1 MHAPSYVESKL
12 RVALGTFVAVDAE
25 AADPDAVKRGIAA
38 AFDAISTVERLM
50 HPTRAGS
57 DLAALAECTAGRAL
71 TVHPWTFEVLEL
83 CRRLH
88 AASQGIFDPCLDC
101 APGRMADLEVGPECR
116 VVPRVRMRVD
126 LGGIAKG
133 YAVDRALSALKDA
146 GCTRGLV
153 NAGGDLAV
161 FGERSHAG
169 ICPAPGGGAAL
180 VEIRDAA
187 LATSDAGD
195 SARPAEHRGY
205 YHGLDRGAAVSGKVT
220 VTAACAAIADG
231 LTKCLLIGGAALNGT
246 LLRTFDA
253 RQIQFT

>member
-1 MHAPSYVESKL
+1 VHAPSYVESKL

-25 AADPDAVKRGIAA
+25 AADRNDLKRGIAA
-38 AFDAISTVERLM
+38 AFDAVSTVERLM

-57 DLAALAECTAGRAL
+57 DLAALAECPAGRPL
-71 TVHPWTFEVLEL
+71 TVHAWTFEVLEL

-88 AASQGIFDPCLDC
+88 GASQGIFDPCLDS
-101 APGRMADLEVGPECR
+101 APGRMADLDVGPECK

-133 YAVDRALSALKDA
+133 YAVDRALSALRDA

-161 FGERSHAG
+161 FGERSHTG
-169 ICPAPGGGAAL
+169 ICRAPGGGAAF

-187 LATSDAGD
+187 LASSDTGD
-195 SARPAEHRGY
+195 FARPVEHRGY

-220 VTAACAAIADG
+220 VSAPCAAIADG

-246 LLRTFDA
+246 LLSEFDA
-253 RQIQFT
+253 KQIHFT